1 MNVPL
6 ITHILNSLIRRANE
20 DQPGLRTF
28 SRKCRVLTQLHIKLL
43 VNIPPEIGI
52 FTANLQSHSQG
63 VLPDTLL
70 SLQSQ

>member
-43 VNIPPEIGI
+43 VNIPPGI
-52 FTANLQSHSQG
+52 
-63 VLPDTLL
+63 
-70 SLQSQ
+70 